1 MRTRWK
7 ISKKNLEIIM
17 MSVIVFHIC
26 FLNISYVH
34 APKYDL
40 IKTCLII
47 FMIPYL
53 LMNINKFF
61 LRKYI
66 KINFVLLLFCT
77 SAFISSYFG
86 RNYVSH
92 SYLLTFKYVM
102 IIAISILYF
111 ECINFYGINMWKIVI
126 KVFISLSLFYVVMN
140 DLLMFVQPG
149 VFRASDELGVGD
161 KFNCFLLGNK
171 FNVVYLH
178 LFFWAFYLLYQ
189 QLFKKKN
196 RICTTLMIV
205 LILFISIFVKC
216 STGILAIAVF
226 YILSFEKIGRHFVKP
241 VITFISIGIFDSI
254 LFLNSAILSTPFMKF
269 IIENILG
276 KEIGL
281 TGRLDIYAR
290 VGQLLSKNILF
301 GYGFDNNTYVSTQTV
316 LAANVQN
323 GVLDNVV
330 SFGLIGT
337 VLLALLIWYCLSF
350 ARKKGKINAFSYLMY
365 TYIAISSVEIAFRT
379 NFMTIVAII
388 AFCNINCNRIINET
402 YYSEP
407 ITSIQ

>member
-189 QLFKKKN
+189 QL
-196 RICTTLMIV
+196 
-205 LILFISIFVKC
+205 
-216 STGILAIAVF
+216 
-226 YILSFEKIGRHFVKP
+226 
-241 VITFISIGIFDSI
+241 
-254 LFLNSAILSTPFMKF
+254 
-269 IIENILG
+269 
-276 KEIGL
+276 
-281 TGRLDIYAR
+281 
-290 VGQLLSKNILF
+290 
-301 GYGFDNNTYVSTQTV
+301 
-316 LAANVQN
+316 
-323 GVLDNVV
+323 
-330 SFGLIGT
+330 
-337 VLLALLIWYCLSF
+337 
-350 ARKKGKINAFSYLMY
+350 
-365 TYIAISSVEIAFRT
+365 
-379 NFMTIVAII
+379 
-388 AFCNINCNRIINET
+388 
-402 YYSEP
+402 
-407 ITSIQ
+407 